1 MFSFFTASLGALSM
15 SFGLFLSPIIIGI
28 CKRKSTRL
36 TAVIGGLVLS
46 LGCLF
51 SSFANQFHQLYFSHA
66 VMTGKKW
73 LSRTACCALLSIS
86 RLKNGKFLY
95 LCLLTISIAPLLR
108 PAAVLCIWRRISKC
122 LRLND
127 DALTPRPRSGTNARH
142 LNSNGGPIFQ
152 KEAGNRRNVSGRCL
166 WPRYFHYVHFSLQ
179 SYQVRQ
185 SNHL

>member
-1 MFSFFTASLGALSM
+1 MFSLMFSFFTASLGALSM

-73 LSRTACCALLSIS
+73 LSRTACCARSPYS
-86 RLKNGKFLY
+86 RLKNCKFLMSTLY
-95 LCLLTISIAPLLR
+95 TIDRAITSLLWQYAT
-108 PAAVLCIWRRISKC
+108 
-122 LRLND
+122 
-127 DALTPRPRSGTNARH
+127 TG
-142 LNSNGGPIFQ
+142 Q
-152 KEAGNRRNVSGRCL
+152 KILKSPCQKN
-166 WPRYFHYVHFSLQ
+166 
-179 SYQVRQ
+179 
-185 SNHL
+185 